1 MKRRGWDSNP
11 RALADKRFSRPP
23 RYDHFDTPARER
35 VMGIEPTYLA
45 WKASVLPLNYT
56 RIFNCSQVGVTGFEP
71 ATSWSQTRRSSQAEP
86 HPDMLFCRFVFV
98 ASPKRLR
105 YNITLFHTCQ
115 HFFTFFWNLFF
126 KCDTSRVFTMFSI
139 TWNNSFNKRLCTITC
154 KAFIYAVL
162 QEKRRF
168 YHKPPFSGLDGS
180 RTRVRNTIPCPSTSV
195 VYYLTFPLPHDNKQ
209 PCGFSSFMIRPMA
222 QSFANVVSHIVEAWV
237 LKCECSRSDCC
248 H

>member
-1 MKRRGWDSNP
+1 MSWLPAAGRPTTCSSLYTGMLKRTRNRTWWNL
-11 RALADKRFSRPP
+11 RQNIYP
-23 RYDHFDTPARER
+23 RYPGEILGKF
-35 VMGIEPTYLA
+35 
-45 WKASVLPLNYT
+45 WKKTSLN
-56 RIFNCSQVGVTGFEP
+56 
-71 ATSWSQTRRSSQAEP
+71 W
-86 HPDMLFCRFVFV
+86 
-98 ASPKRLR
+98 K
-105 YNITLFHTCQ
+105 
-115 HFFTFFWNLFF
+115 
-126 KCDTSRVFTMFSI
+126 
-139 TWNNSFNKRLCTITC
+139 NSFNKRLCTLTC

>member
-1 MKRRGWDSNP
+1 MTAGGRKTDHVLKSVYRHAQKDKEEDMMK
-11 RALADKRFSRPP
+11 F
-23 RYDHFDTPARER
+23 
-35 VMGIEPTYLA
+35 
-45 WKASVLPLNYT
+45 ASKY
-56 RIFNCSQVGVTGFEP
+56 
-71 ATSWSQTRRSSQAEP
+71 RSEISG
-86 HPDMLFCRFVFV
+86 
-98 ASPKRLR
+98 
-105 YNITLFHTCQ
+105 
-115 HFFTFFWNLFF
+115 WNLVEFWGNFYEKIF
-126 KCDTSRVFTMFSI
+126 KFKK
-139 TWNNSFNKRLCTITC
+139 NSFNKRLCTITC
-154 KAFIYAVL
+154 KAFINALL

>member
-1 MKRRGWDSNP
+1 
-11 RALADKRFSRPP
+11 
-23 RYDHFDTPARER
+23 
-35 VMGIEPTYLA
+35 
-45 WKASVLPLNYT
+45 
-56 RIFNCSQVGVTGFEP
+56 
-71 ATSWSQTRRSSQAEP
+71 
-86 HPDMLFCRFVFV
+86 
-98 ASPKRLR
+98 
-105 YNITLFHTCQ
+105 
-115 HFFTFFWNLFF
+115 
-126 KCDTSRVFTMFSI
+126 MFSI
-139 TWNNSFNKRLCTITC
+139 TWNNSFTDSLNDLLTTLSAVGNRNGQLCHDRRRPEDRPRAQVCILACSKGQGRGHDEICVKIYIWDIRVKSWGKTSLNWKNSFNKRLCTMTC
-154 KAFIYAVL
+154 KAFIYALL

-209 PCGFSSFMIRPMA
+209 PCGFSSFMRRPMA

>member
-1 MKRRGWDSNP
+1 
-11 RALADKRFSRPP
+11 
-23 RYDHFDTPARER
+23 
-35 VMGIEPTYLA
+35 
-45 WKASVLPLNYT
+45 
-56 RIFNCSQVGVTGFEP
+56 
-71 ATSWSQTRRSSQAEP
+71 
-86 HPDMLFCRFVFV
+86 
-98 ASPKRLR
+98 
-105 YNITLFHTCQ
+105 
-115 HFFTFFWNLFF
+115 
-126 KCDTSRVFTMFSI
+126 MFSI
-139 TWNNSFNKRLCTITC
+139 TWNNSFTDSLNDLLTALSAVGNLNGQLCHGCQRPEDRPRTQVCIQACSKGQERGT
-154 KAFIYAVL
+154 VL

>member
-1 MKRRGWDSNP
+1 MSWLPASGRPTTYSSLYTGMLKRTR
-11 RALADKRFSRPP
+11 KRTWWNLCQNI
-23 RYDHFDTPARER
+23 Y
-35 VMGIEPTYLA
+35 
-45 WKASVLPLNYT
+45 
-56 RIFNCSQVGVTGFEP
+56 
-71 ATSWSQTRRSSQAEP
+71 
-86 HPDMLFCRFVFV
+86 
-98 ASPKRLR
+98 LR
-105 YNITLFHTCQ
+105 YPGEILWK
-115 HFFTFFWNLFF
+115 FWE
-126 KCDTSRVFTMFSI
+126 KTSLN
-139 TWNNSFNKRLCTITC
+139 WKNSFNKRLCTMTC
-154 KAFIYAVL
+154 KAFIYAFL

-168 YHKPPFSGLDGS
+168 YNKPPFSGLDGS

>member
-1 MKRRGWDSNP
+1 
-11 RALADKRFSRPP
+11 
-23 RYDHFDTPARER
+23 
-35 VMGIEPTYLA
+35 
-45 WKASVLPLNYT
+45 
-56 RIFNCSQVGVTGFEP
+56 
-71 ATSWSQTRRSSQAEP
+71 
-86 HPDMLFCRFVFV
+86 
-98 ASPKRLR
+98 
-105 YNITLFHTCQ
+105 
-115 HFFTFFWNLFF
+115 
-126 KCDTSRVFTMFSI
+126 MFSI
-139 TWNNSFNKRLCTITC
+139 TWNNSFTDSLNDLLTVLSAVENRNGQLYHGCRWPEDRPRAQVCIQACSKGQGSGHDEICVKIYIWDIRVKSWGNSGGIFEKKQLWIKKNSFNKRLCTLTC

>member
-1 MKRRGWDSNP
+1 
-11 RALADKRFSRPP
+11 
-23 RYDHFDTPARER
+23 
-35 VMGIEPTYLA
+35 
-45 WKASVLPLNYT
+45 
-56 RIFNCSQVGVTGFEP
+56 
-71 ATSWSQTRRSSQAEP
+71 
-86 HPDMLFCRFVFV
+86 
-98 ASPKRLR
+98 
-105 YNITLFHTCQ
+105 
-115 HFFTFFWNLFF
+115 
-126 KCDTSRVFTMFSI
+126 MFSI
-139 TWNNSFNKRLCTITC
+139 TWNNSFTDSLNDLLTALSAVGNLNGQLCHGCRRPEDRSRAQVCIQAC
-154 KAFIYAVL
+154 SKGQERGAVL

-209 PCGFSSFMIRPMA
+209 PCSFSSFMIRPMA

>member
-1 MKRRGWDSNP
+1 MSWLPAAGRPTTCSSLYTGMLKR
-11 RALADKRFSRPP
+11 
-23 RYDHFDTPARER
+23 
-35 VMGIEPTYLA
+35 
-45 WKASVLPLNYT
+45 T
-56 RIFNCSQVGVTGFEP
+56 RNRTWWNLRQNIY
-71 ATSWSQTRRSSQAEP
+71 
-86 HPDMLFCRFVFV
+86 
-98 ASPKRLR
+98 LR
-105 YNITLFHTCQ
+105 YSGEILGKFWVNFGKNI
-115 HFFTFFWNLFF
+115 F
-126 KCDTSRVFTMFSI
+126 KSK
-139 TWNNSFNKRLCTITC
+139 NNFNKRLCTITY

-209 PCGFSSFMIRPMA
+209 PCGFSSFMIRPVA

>member
-1 MKRRGWDSNP
+1 MLPASGRPTTYSSLYTSMLKRTR
-11 RALADKRFSRPP
+11 KR
-23 RYDHFDTPARER
+23 T
-35 VMGIEPTYLA
+35 
-45 WKASVLPLNYT
+45 W
-56 RIFNCSQVGVTGFEP
+56 
-71 ATSWSQTRRSSQAEP
+71 
-86 HPDMLFCRFVFV
+86 
-98 ASPKRLR
+98 
-105 YNITLFHTCQ
+105 
-115 HFFTFFWNLFF
+115 WNLRQYISEISGWNLGEILGKFW
-126 KCDTSRVFTMFSI
+126 KKTSLNWKT
-139 TWNNSFNKRLCTITC
+139 SFNKRLCTMTC
-154 KAFIYAVL
+154 KAFIYAFL

-168 YHKPPFSGLDGS
+168 YNKPPFSGLDGS

>member
-1 MKRRGWDSNP
+1 MSWPPAAGRPTTCSSLYTGILKRTR
-11 RALADKRFSRPP
+11 KR
-23 RYDHFDTPARER
+23 T
-35 VMGIEPTYLA
+35 
-45 WKASVLPLNYT
+45 W
-56 RIFNCSQVGVTGFEP
+56 
-71 ATSWSQTRRSSQAEP
+71 
-86 HPDMLFCRFVFV
+86 
-98 ASPKRLR
+98 
-105 YNITLFHTCQ
+105 
-115 HFFTFFWNLFF
+115 WNLRQYISEISGWNLGEILGEFLR
-126 KCDTSRVFTMFSI
+126 KNIFTLK
-139 TWNNSFNKRLCTITC
+139 NSFNKRLCTITC
-154 KAFIYAVL
+154 KAFIYTVL
-162 QEKRRF
+162 QVKRRF